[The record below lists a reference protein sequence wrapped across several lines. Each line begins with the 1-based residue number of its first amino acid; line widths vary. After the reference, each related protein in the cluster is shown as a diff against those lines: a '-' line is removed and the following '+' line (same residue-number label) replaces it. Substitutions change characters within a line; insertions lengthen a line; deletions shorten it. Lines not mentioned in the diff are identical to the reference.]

1 VPGHQ
6 WWWEF
11 VSADQQVITA
21 NHLHM
26 PAGQPRQV
34 TLESIDVV
42 VDTAGAMSGSV
53 TEPPIVVDGLSKVF
67 RVHEREEGLLPTLR
81 SVFARRFK
89 EVHAVE
95 DVSFE
100 ITEGEIVGFLGPN
113 GAGKTT
119 TLKMLSGLLY
129 PTRGQ
134 ARVQGHVPWQRDAE
148 LLKQIT
154 LVMGNRSQLV
164 WDIPAADSMR
174 VLQEIFRIPQER
186 YQRTLDE
193 LVALLE
199 LEPLL
204 HKPVRNLSLGERMK
218 VEFAAALIHS
228 PRVLFLDE
236 PTIGLDVTMQARI
249 RRFVAE
255 YNQRTGATILL
266 TSHYMDDVVALCKR
280 VIVIH
285 HGRLLYDGALT
296 GLAERMAPY
305 KLIRVTLIDP
315 DANGPLDDYGETV
328 EREVGERRV
337 TLRVPRKDAP
347 DRTARLIHNLGEQ
360 VLDLTLE
367 DPAIEE
373 VIDRVFSAA
382 DVPAA
387 AV

>member
-1 VPGHQ
+1 M
-6 WWWEF
+6 
-11 VSADQQVITA
+11 TA
-21 NHLHM
+21 
-26 PAGQPRQV
+26 
-34 TLESIDVV
+34 
-42 VDTAGAMSGSV
+42 SV
-53 TEPPIVVDGLSKVF
+53 AEPPILVDGLTRVF

-89 EVHAVE
+89 EVHAVQ
-95 DVSFE
+95 DVSFT
-100 ITEGEIVGFLGPN
+100 IDEGEMVGFLGPN

-119 TLKMLSGLLY
+119 TLKMLSGLLH
-129 PTRGQ
+129 PTRGE
-134 ARVQGHVPWQRDAE
+134 ARVLGHLPWKRESE
-148 LLKQIT
+148 LLNKIT
-154 LVMGNRSQLV
+154 LVMGNRSQLI
-164 WDIPAADSMR
+164 WDIPAADSLR
-174 VLQEIFRIPQER
+174 VLQEIFRLPRER
-186 YQRTLDE
+186 YQRSLDE
-193 LVALLE
+193 LVELLE

-249 RRFVAE
+249 RRFVAD
-255 YNQRTGATILL
+255 YNRRTGATILL

-285 HGRLLYDGALT
+285 HGQLLYDGALT

-305 KLIRVTLIDP
+305 KLIRVTLSDP
-315 DANGPLDDYGETV
+315 VASGPLDAYGEV
-328 EREVGERRV
+328 LEHEAGEQRV
-337 TLRVPRKDAP
+337 TLRVSREDAP
-347 DRTARLIHNLGEQ
+347 DRTARLVHDLGEQ

-382 DVPAA
+382 EVPAA